1 MALSTLIALLQEA
14 PASGT
19 TGTQNTIRIIAGVLA
34 LVLVGII
41 IMRRKGGKKK
51 DEEEF

>member
-1 MALSTLIALLQEA
+1 MTLSTLIAILQDA
-14 PASGT
+14 PAAPAG
-19 TGTQNTIRIIAGVLA
+19 TGTVRIVA
-34 LVLVGII
+34 LVLLIILVVII